1 MSGESDAFYIGIFH
15 QLVGKSL
22 LVPGAQVAAKLGDHD
37 LVTVEPKR
45 IMAHEIVLQL
55 DDARPDDQGDGDDI
69 LESDQRNRRPL
80 RDSPKFPF
88 STSAGG
94 KEVIYQAG

>member
-1 MSGESDAFYIGIFH
+1 MMHAPTIRAMETIYWNPINA
-15 QLVGKSL
+15 V
-22 LVPGAQVAAKLGDHD
+22 
-37 LVTVEPKR
+37 
-45 IMAHEIVLQL
+45 
-55 DDARPDDQGDGDDI
+55 
-69 LESDQRNRRPL
+69 RNRRPL